1 MTKFPCVIL
10 IWVQNPSEHIMLYIN
25 GYSTYFN
32 FNGFTFAFG
41 FYFSNLWKRKLFA
54 IIFIFCVFLFHATN
68 FHIETKCPEVDPVVS
83 LQPLS
88 TLSASSLQLLH
99 ERTMINTD
107 LDLDSLDESASSNPC
122 HLHLESASITSSQ
135 TGLLHPLVPRYND
148 L

>member
-1 MTKFPCVIL
+1 MVGTE
-10 IWVQNPSEHIMLYIN
+10 S
-25 GYSTYFN
+25 
-32 FNGFTFAFG
+32 
-41 FYFSNLWKRKLFA
+41 KR
-54 IIFIFCVFLFHATN
+54 
-68 FHIETKCPEVDPVVS
+68 PEVDPGVS

-122 HLHLESASITSSQ
+122 HVHLESASVTSSQ
-135 TGLLHPLVPRYND
+135 TGLLHPLVPRYNG

>member
-1 MTKFPCVIL
+1 MDIRL
-10 IWVQNPSEHIMLYIN
+10 ISISMDLLLHLD
-25 GYSTYFN
+25 
-32 FNGFTFAFG
+32 
-41 FYFSNLWKRKLFA
+41 
-54 IIFIFCVFLFHATN
+54 FIFFQIYGKENYSQFFLYFVFLFHATN

>member
-1 MTKFPCVIL
+1 MDIRL
-10 IWVQNPSEHIMLYIN
+10 ISISMDLLLHLD
-25 GYSTYFN
+25 
-32 FNGFTFAFG
+32 
-41 FYFSNLWKRKLFA
+41 
-54 IIFIFCVFLFHATN
+54 FIFFQICGKENYSQLFLYFVFFLFHATN